1 MKKIFKQVFLLSQI
15 LFLIIPLLFAQ
26 SENDEIRQML
36 VSRDA
41 EIKEILG
48 PEGKEYTQEQR
59 DRLKDIINGVI
70 DFEAMAS
77 YALGSTFDELSEEEK
92 DEFVSLFSTIIRD
105 NSLNKLDIYRADV
118 SYEKIDVSDGNA
130 RVETIAQ
137 LEDVRTPVYY
147 DMEKENSEW
156 VITDMIIDDVSTAES
171 YNRQFQS
178 IIRKRGYDSLKQS
191 LEKRAARANDS

>member
-26 SENDEIRQML
+26 SESDEIRQML
-36 VSRDA
+36 ESRDA

-77 YALGSTFDELSEEEK
+77 YALGSTYDELSEEEK
-92 DEFVSLFSTIIRD
+92 DDFVSLFSTIIRD

-118 SYEKIDVSDGNA
+118 SYENIDISDGNA

-137 LEDVRTPVYY
+137 LEDVRTPVFY

-178 IIRKRGYDSLKQS
+178 IIRKRGYNSLKQS
-191 LEKRAARANDS
+191 LEKRAARATAS

>member
-1 MKKIFKQVFLLSQI
+1 MKKIFKQVLLLSQI

-26 SENDEIRQML
+26 SESDEIRQML
-36 VSRDA
+36 ESRDA

-77 YALGSTFDELSEEEK
+77 YALGSTYDELSEEEK
-92 DEFVSLFSTIIRD
+92 DDFVSLFSTIIRD

-118 SYEKIDVSDGNA
+118 SYENIDISDGNA

-137 LEDVRTPVYY
+137 LEDVRTPVFY

-191 LEKRAARANDS
+191 LEKRAARATAS

>member
-26 SENDEIRQML
+26 SESDEIRQML
-36 VSRDA
+36 ESRDA

-70 DFEAMAS
+70 DFEAMAA
-77 YALGSTFDELSEEEK
+77 YALGSTYDELSEEEK

-118 SYEKIDVSDGNA
+118 SYENIDISDGNA

-137 LEDVRTPVYY
+137 LEDVRTPVFY

-178 IIRKRGYDSLKQS
+178 IIRKRGYNSLKQS
-191 LEKRAARANDS
+191 LEKRAARATAS